1 MKISPVKTVL
11 VLNIALSILCLV
23 QWSRETRLHADL
35 ARVGAEDNKKA
46 ENIHKLEG
54 TVAKWEK
61 EIARLDAKVLDL
73 QAIEKTNTVQI
84 GDLNRELKRSENA
97 KFALEKQVT
106 AFKEA
111 VVNQNENIKAQNLSI
126 AKQNQIIRDQND
138 ALKKVADERNQLVTV
153 VNERTTALN
162 DTINKFNTFVAQV
175 EQAQAAAKAAA
186 EKK

>member
-1 MKISPVKTVL
+1 MTLSPVNTVL
-11 VLNIALSILCLV
+11 VFNIALSILCLV

-46 ENIHKLEG
+46 ESIQKLEG

-61 EIARLDAKVLDL
+61 EIARLDSRVLEL
-73 QAIEKTNTVQI
+73 QAQDTTNTAQI
-84 GDLNRELKRSENA
+84 GNLNRELKRSENA
-97 KFALEKQVT
+97 KYALEKQVT
-106 AFKEA
+106 AYKDA
-111 VVNQNENIKAQNLSI
+111 VANQNENIKAQNESI

-138 ALKKVADERNQLVTV
+138 SLKKVAEERNQLVTV

-175 EQAQAAAKAAA
+175 EQSQAAAKAAA